1 MLVLTRPNQVNQ
13 EYATLKDFQTFL
25 NGPAMKDR
33 YLKHIKTHQK
43 LVLDQYPNL
52 SIHADDRLFTV
63 ELALFLK
70 ALDIH
75 PRWSHLDVIAIEG
88 RVSEIN
94 SLILMLETTE
104 PETNN
109 GMKVKVVHVT
119 YGTYLDTIEQYVEN
133 HPEEDEEGGEE

>member
-13 EYATLKDFQTFL
+13 EYATIADFQTFL

-52 SIHADDRLFTV
+52 SIHADDRLFMA
-63 ELALFLK
+63 ELELFLK

-75 PRWSHLDVIAIEG
+75 PRWCHLDVIAIEG
-88 RVSEIN
+88 KVSEIA

-119 YGTYLDTIEQYVEN
+119 YGTYLDTIEQYVEV
-133 HPEEDEEGGEE
+133 HPEEDEEGDEE